1 VLVELSKVEQRY
13 DAVLSVIRDGLT
25 ISEAALAYGVSRQ
38 SIYRWM
44 QRYEQGGLAA
54 LAERS
59 HRPRSCPHQMDPGVE
74 DRIITLRR
82 GHPSWGPIRLE
93 HQLGRDGLKAVPSH
107 MAIYRALVRHHLI
120 EPKAK
125 RKKLVTYKRWER
137 GRPMELWQMDI
148 VGGVL
153 LADGSECKV
162 LTGVDDHSRFCV
174 CAGIMVRATAR
185 PVCGFL
191 AQAFERHGVPEEIL
205 TDNGKVFTG
214 RFSLKPV
221 EVLFD
226 KICRENGITH
236 RLTAPASPTTT
247 GKIERFHRTFRTEF
261 LGGQIFS
268 SLRVAQRQLDA
279 WVSDYNTNRPHQS
292 LGMATPAERFEARTD
307 GSIPALEPDLRL
319 ITDERSGEDWV
330 SRHVT
335 VNGVISVSN
344 QALSVGK
351 HRAGTVVDVHVLENF
366 LEVWDGPELVKSVL
380 RTSKGVVRKKRAE
393 VH

>member
-13 DAVLSVIRDGLT
+13 DAVLAVIRDGLT
-25 ISEAALAYGVSRQ
+25 ISEAALTYGVSRQ

-59 HRPRSCPHQMDPGVE
+59 HRPRSCPHQIDAQVE

-82 GHPSWGPIRLE
+82 VHPSWGPIRLQYHLE
-93 HQLGRDGLKAVPSH
+93 QEGLVVPSH

-120 EPKAK
+120 EPKAQ
-125 RKKLVTYKRWER
+125 RKKLKTYKRWER
-137 GRPMELWQMDI
+137 GRPMELWQMDV

-153 LADGSECKV
+153 LDDGSECKV
-162 LTGVDDHSRFCV
+162 LTGVDDHSRLCV

-191 AQAFERHGVPEEIL
+191 GQALERHGVPEEIL
-205 TDNGKVFTG
+205 TDNAKVFTG
-214 RFSLKPV
+214 RFSVRPV

-268 SLRVAQRQLDA
+268 SLGVAQGELDA
-279 WVSDYNTNRPHQS
+279 WVLDYNTKRPHQS
-292 LGMATPAERFEARTD
+292 LGRTTPAERFSARNDHTV
-307 GSIPALEPDLRL
+307 PAFDPDLRL
-319 ITDERSGEDWV
+319 LSVERSGEDWV

-344 QALSVGK
+344 QAMSVGK
-351 HRAGTVVDVHVLENF
+351 HRRGTVVDVHVFENF
-366 LEVWDGPELVKSVL
+366 LEVWDGPELVKTVL

-393 VH
+393 MH